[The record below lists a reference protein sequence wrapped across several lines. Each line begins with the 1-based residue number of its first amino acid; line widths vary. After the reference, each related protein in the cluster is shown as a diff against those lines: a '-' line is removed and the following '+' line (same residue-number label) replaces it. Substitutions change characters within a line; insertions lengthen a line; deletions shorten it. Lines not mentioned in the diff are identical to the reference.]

1 MNFLS
6 FVVDLIDVSGLGK
19 NKKSNHYAT
28 LILEQPKHQVYWIS
42 ALDRH
47 DHGQMDQ
54 NELKDYIDQLESGS
68 FEKVDINSIK
78 KGEKRPQKYY
88 IILSAGHDWNIEEI
102 VVINRFEDHAI
113 LMKLVEEL
121 ELSRLTHRLMVEDW
135 EKTRVWVNDRGN
147 FQLNHGL
154 NHLDMRDGTK
164 IEGMNLANDHKRP
177 KRLKPGMD
185 GDETMED
192 TLL

>member
-1 MNFLS
+1 
-6 FVVDLIDVSGLGK
+6 
-19 NKKSNHYAT
+19 
-28 LILEQPKHQVYWIS
+28 
-42 ALDRH
+42 
-47 DHGQMDQ
+47 
-54 NELKDYIDQLESGS
+54 
-68 FEKVDINSIK
+68 
-78 KGEKRPQKYY
+78 
-88 IILSAGHDWNIEEI
+88 
-102 VVINRFEDHAI
+102 
-113 LMKLVEEL
+113 
-121 ELSRLTHRLMVEDW
+121 MVEDW